1 MFNVDCT
8 LKCNKKALTISD
20 QKPINLNKKSFF
32 FVFSVAI
39 RRKDVPEKSTFPSS
53 SSPVKSGAV
62 RKIIELL
69 LRTFNRAR
77 SENIELPL
85 QHFLACIISVHRV
98 LLQFVS
104 AIKLWNWAEH
114 KIHHHDLV
122 GARRWVSRWMCS
134 SNKMLFFSISL
145 SKLFCIH
152 FLLKIAFCCSSD
164 LLILIPT
171 FLTLKCFFS
180 SIIHARCC
188 CCCNTSSSVEWYAKE
203 RL

>member
-85 QHFLACIISVHRV
+85 QHFLACIVCYYN
-98 LLQFVS
+98 LY
-104 AIKLWNWAEH
+104 
-114 KIHHHDLV
+114 
-122 GARRWVSRWMCS
+122 
-134 SNKMLFFSISL
+134 
-145 SKLFCIH
+145 
-152 FLLKIAFCCSSD
+152 
-164 LLILIPT
+164 PP
-171 FLTLKCFFS
+171 
-180 SIIHARCC
+180 
-188 CCCNTSSSVEWYAKE
+188 
-203 RL
+203 